1 MGKAAKSY
9 IKSAAHVCIP
19 ETATRDISFIRSRF
33 HSRHVVLS
41 KEFQAVLLGRIGQG
55 RSATAMSWGCSCSL
69 FCSAPNTAGRNPNT
83 LVLVGSLHAKHC
95 RLRVASR
102 LVATIALP
110 LYTDRGCRKLHMSA
124 RRVT

>member
-1 MGKAAKSY
+1 
-9 IKSAAHVCIP
+9 
-19 ETATRDISFIRSRF
+19 
-33 HSRHVVLS
+33 
-41 KEFQAVLLGRIGQG
+41 
-55 RSATAMSWGCSCSL
+55 MSWGCSCSL

-95 RLRVASR
+95 RLHVASR

-124 RRVT
+124 RRVMLAGSPATSHLAPGEGIVMRSGSPAALNETGRCPGMPTSTESYVLRTYLAAPNNSCFGFC